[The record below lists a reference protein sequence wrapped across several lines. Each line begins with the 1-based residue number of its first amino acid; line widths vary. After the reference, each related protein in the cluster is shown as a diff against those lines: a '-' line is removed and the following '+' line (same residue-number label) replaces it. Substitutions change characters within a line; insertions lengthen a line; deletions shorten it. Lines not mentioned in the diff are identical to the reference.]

1 MPIYMILLLHKSVDI
16 LRTLGHTVCMT
27 PHVPRRRSERA
38 LESRRLK
45 AVEGFRSGQPLAAIA
60 RRLGVTRQAVH
71 KWYQRYRRAGLEGLY
86 RRPRP
91 GRPRKLT
98 SEQERRLATWLQ
110 RSAKA
115 YGFQTQEWTA
125 QRVAD
130 LIRVRFR
137 VRYDR
142 DHLSRVLRRLGF
154 SWHGAKGWAQERTR

>member
-1 MPIYMILLLHKSVDI
+1 
-16 LRTLGHTVCMT
+16 MT
-27 PHVPRRRSERA
+27 ARIPLRRRNERA
-38 LESRRLK
+38 LEIRRLK
-45 AVEGFRSGQPLAAIA
+45 AVEGFRTGQPLAAIA

-71 KWYQRYRRAGLEGLY
+71 KWYQRYRRAGLEGLF

-91 GRPRKLT
+91 GRPPKLT
-98 SEQERRLATWLQ
+98 YEQQRRLAAWLH

-115 YGFQTQEWTA
+115 YGFATPEWTA

-130 LIRVRFR
+130 VILVQFR

-154 SWHGAKGWAQERTR
+154 SWHDAKGWVRERTR